1 MSLNIVRP
9 DTPRTRGYRVP
20 ERLRNVTVTEDQ
32 LATIELAILDHEGN
46 PVDLTDY
53 DLGNAGSSIS
63 NSEDS
68 IPHADN
74 IRMLVREYV
83 GRGGTYAEAAVSVT
97 DAPTGLVQ
105 VAVPEAVACNPGV
118 YWAALQIM
126 NASDQILFENSF
138 LISVMPSVTKNR
150 RRRHGMPTIPE
161 IRLHLR
167 DSSPEENYLLDA
179 VTFSDAEIMACLGR
193 CVDYWNDIMPP
204 LRRKYTTETFP
215 YRYQWLEGTIASLFK
230 LAAEFYQ
237 KNDLQ
242 VSAGGVSVGDTAK
255 AQWYLQQ
262 GQLRWAEFERW
273 ARSAKIAENVRGG
286 FGGMHS
292 IYSAI
297 GR

>member
-9 DTPRTRGYRVP
+9 DVPRTRGERVP

-32 LATIELAILDHEGN
+32 YATLELAILDHTAN
-46 PVDLTDY
+46 PVDLTVY

-63 NSEDS
+63 NSEDT
-68 IPHADN
+68 IPHADS
-74 IRMLVREYV
+74 IRLLVREYV
-83 GRGGTYAEAAVSVT
+83 GRGYTYAEGTATVQDAVNGV
-97 DAPTGLVQ
+97 VQ
-105 VAVPEAVACNPGV
+105 VAVPTAVAANPGV

-138 LISVMPSVTKNR
+138 LISVVPGVTKKK

-167 DSSPEENYLLDA
+167 DSAPEENYLLDA
-179 VTFSDAEIMACLGR
+179 VTFSDAEIAACLGR

-215 YRYQWLEGTIASLFK
+215 YRYQWMEGTIASLFK
-230 LAAEFYQ
+230 MAAEFYQ

-242 VSAGGVSVGDTAK
+242 VSAGGIAVGDTAK

-273 ARSAKIAENVRGG
+273 AKSAKISENIRGG
-286 FGGMHS
+286 FGGLHS
-292 IYSAI
+292 TYSA
-297 GR
+297 R